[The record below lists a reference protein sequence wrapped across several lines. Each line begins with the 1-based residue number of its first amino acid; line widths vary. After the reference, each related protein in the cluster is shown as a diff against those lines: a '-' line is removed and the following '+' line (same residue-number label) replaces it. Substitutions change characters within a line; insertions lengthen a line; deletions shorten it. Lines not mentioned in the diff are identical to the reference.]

1 MWFDWDQQGQSS
13 RCKNMGA
20 IMRSDNMNLREFENE
35 VCVIWK
41 KNLFKKWFFFFF
53 FFVLR

>member
-1 MWFDWDQQGQSS
+1 
-13 RCKNMGA
+13 MGA

-53 FFVLR
+53 FFRVEIIGQNYARCD